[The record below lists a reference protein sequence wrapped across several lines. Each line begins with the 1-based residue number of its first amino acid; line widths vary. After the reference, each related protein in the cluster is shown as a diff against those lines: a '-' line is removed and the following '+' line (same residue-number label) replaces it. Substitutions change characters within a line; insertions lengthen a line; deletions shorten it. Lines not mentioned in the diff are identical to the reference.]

1 MAGVN
6 VLIWILAQCNAMVDV
21 VGDIGPSAGY
31 VAFQVWSAR
40 PIERGG
46 GSPYPNPASGRD
58 FSGDGRAL
66 QWPNLDARLG
76 DSPLPITRTISHPI
90 AFKSVLAAQLG

>member
-31 VAFQVWSAR
+31 VAFQV
-40 PIERGG
+40 
-46 GSPYPNPASGRD
+46 
-58 FSGDGRAL
+58 
-66 QWPNLDARLG
+66 
-76 DSPLPITRTISHPI
+76 
-90 AFKSVLAAQLG
+90 